1 MKDMPYFMIHGG
13 NNMEWNSVRE
23 LMTEFSETNRYRLI
37 HGEGEYSFGEFI
49 DEYFR
54 IDTEDGALI
63 SEGWV
68 FGEGDAYFR
77 HEASAEEYCQKR
89 YGCSVSELYEDEGS
103 EVYWTEWYEKNQEG

>member
-1 MKDMPYFMIHGG
+1 MIHGG

-37 HGEGEYSFGEFI
+37 HGEG
-49 DEYFR
+49 
-54 IDTEDGALI
+54 
-63 SEGWV
+63 
-68 FGEGDAYFR
+68 DAYFR
-77 HEASAEEYCQKR
+77 HEAAAEAYCQKR